1 MLEALWALRAWRRD
15 PIGLLQRVAAGG
27 DVQRLR
33 LPRLDAWLLNH
44 PDLIREVLVSG
55 HHDFMKGPTIQASK
69 RLLGESL
76 LTSEGDFHRRHRRLI
91 QPIFHHD
98 RMESYGPVMVGHAER
113 AADRWR
119 DGEVLDVHQE
129 MTRLTLSIVGEALFG
144 ADVEADEARH
154 IGSAMTETFANFGR
168 IFSPL
173 FPLLARLPVPAMRR
187 FNRAR
192 ALLDATVDRMI
203 RERREAGASGQD
215 LLSLLLRA
223 HEDGAGGMS
232 DEQVRDEAM
241 TLFLAG
247 HETTAVALTWTW
259 YLLSMHPEVE
269 AKLHEELDRALSDG
283 RPSPED
289 LSALRYT
296 QMVLRESMRLY
307 PPAWAIGR
315 RALAEHPVDG
325 RVIPARA
332 VIVVSPYLVHHD
344 SRWWPE
350 PQAFRPE
357 RWAEEDRSR
366 HRLAYFPFGAGPR
379 MCIGEPFAWME
390 AVLVMATV
398 AARWRLTLVP
408 DQRVEFQPAVTLRPK
423 QGIRMMVRRRG
434 SVSSGR

>member
-1 MLEALWALRAWRRD
+1 
-15 PIGLLQRVAAGG
+15 
-27 DVQRLR
+27 
-33 LPRLDAWLLNH
+33 
-44 PDLIREVLVSG
+44 
-55 HHDFMKGPTIQASK
+55 
-69 RLLGESL
+69 
-76 LTSEGDFHRRHRRLI
+76 
-91 QPIFHHD
+91 
-98 RMESYGPVMVGHAER
+98 
-113 AADRWR
+113 
-119 DGEVLDVHQE
+119 
-129 MTRLTLSIVGEALFG
+129 
-144 ADVEADEARH
+144 
-154 IGSAMTETFANFGR
+154 
-168 IFSPL
+168 
-173 FPLLARLPVPAMRR
+173 
-187 FNRAR
+187 
-192 ALLDATVDRMI
+192 
-203 RERREAGASGQD
+203 
-215 LLSLLLRA
+215 
-223 HEDGAGGMS
+223 
-232 DEQVRDEAM
+232 
-241 TLFLAG
+241 
-247 HETTAVALTWTW
+247 
-259 YLLSMHPEVE
+259 
-269 AKLHEELDRALSDG
+269 
-283 RPSPED
+283 
-289 LSALRYT
+289 
-296 QMVLRESMRLY
+296 MVLRESMRLY